1 MNGYEN
7 FLDMCAAQ
15 INSLQN
21 YQLTIQHMFADGIFN
36 IGRMKVWFY
45 VSQSV
50 YKKIPAHEREQCH

>member
-1 MNGYEN
+1 
-7 FLDMCAAQ
+7 
-15 INSLQN
+15 
-21 YQLTIQHMFADGIFN
+21 MFADGIFN